1 MDIIKRNGER
11 EAYNA
16 EKITLAMQAAFNS
29 VTDAAAPNNAAAQ
42 TNPELAKVSNLEQ
55 VLRQMTAEIEADIY
69 ELSKNGNAVQVETI
83 QDLVEKTLIEHNYY
97 AAVKRFIL
105 YRVERTKKRDTRRN
119 IAAHFSSID
128 VQPVLTR
135 IQHDFPEEQY
145 SLTLLFHK
153 FESFRKPD
161 MSEQELLALLIKAAV
176 ELTAQEAP
184 RWEFIAAR
192 FLMLDFSGK
201 LKIEL
206 EKRNIRSFY
215 EKLTYLEE
223 KGLYGAYIRA
233 GYSKKELELAY
244 SYIDNEK
251 NDLFYLQRLGFALAP
266 VCYFHTG
273 AYSA

>member
-1 MDIIKRNGER
+1 MDIIKRNGDR

-29 VTDAAAPNNAAAQ
+29 VTDSGAQ
-42 TNPELAKVSNLEQ
+42 RDRGALNDI
-55 VLRQMTAEIEADIY
+55 LRQMTAEIEADIH
-69 ELSKNGNAVQVETI
+69 ELSKNGNPVQVETI

-97 AAVKRFIL
+97 AEVKNFIL
-105 YRVERTKKRDTRRN
+105 YRVEQTKKRDARRN

-128 VQPVLTR
+128 ILPALTR
-135 IQHDFPEEQY
+135 IQRDFPEEQY

-161 MSEQELLALLIKAAV
+161 MTEAELLALLIKAAV

-192 FLMLDFSGK
+192 LLMLDFLGK
-201 LKIEL
+201 LQKEL

-223 KGLYGAYIRA
+223 HDLYGAYIRA
-233 GYSKKELELAY
+233 
-244 SYIDNEK
+244 
-251 NDLFYLQRLGFALAP
+251 
-266 VCYFHTG
+266 
-273 AYSA
+273 

>member
-1 MDIIKRNGER
+1 MDIIKRNGEK

-29 VTDAAAPNNAAAQ
+29 VMDAAAPNNVAAQ
-42 TNPELAKVSNLEQ
+42 TNPELSKVSNLEQ

-97 AAVKRFIL
+97 AAVKSFIL

-176 ELTAQEAP
+176 ELTAQEA
-184 RWEFIAAR
+184 RV
-192 FLMLDFSGK
+192 S
-201 LKIEL
+201 
-206 EKRNIRSFY
+206 
-215 EKLTYLEE
+215 
-223 KGLYGAYIRA
+223 
-233 GYSKKELELAY
+233 
-244 SYIDNEK
+244 
-251 NDLFYLQRLGFALAP
+251 
-266 VCYFHTG
+266 
-273 AYSA
+273 